1 MSRISDD
8 DFNQQSTEIAQDVE
22 NTLDRVVNDYSQH
35 WKGVIGEWIQN
46 AYDGWCH
53 NRFGRKNIPK
63 NQPLHIRFKA
73 DMNTRQF
80 SAGDNAGGMPEDT
93 FYHNFAGLDT
103 PGEEKQSGDFGG
115 SYGRGSHVI
124 SGLGDEMYAETYHG
138 TFRGGLSVRGA
149 RQMRTDPQRTIAEEG
164 TIVEVYDCKIDTLVK
179 LSEWERVRDY
189 IQSRFQPLLEHDDV
203 TIEYE
208 IDGTVRTVEPL
219 DLSEFETLWE
229 GDLTFEHG
237 NEEHTLRDIVIYDA
251 TSSSQDIPLR
261 GVSMLKAN
269 NHMDDPFMRVQDYR
283 PRQLRHLEKMFGFCD
298 ASDLCPKYEDNAHNS
313 FTGNIVSHT
322 GLKEKLEELERQHF
336 IGTPTDLD
344 EKDEIVNATLE
355 VVNGQWSHN
364 PFGNGDA
371 DVDSD
376 LLDDDTDD
384 QDNETDESDP
394 TVDVEVE
401 TQPDEDSDPEEADE
415 DNLDD
420 LDDTDDDSDDTDID
434 DIDVDWATDDDEDDE
449 DDEDDDDD
457 DGSEEE
463 EEEEE
468 EDNEEETEED
478 DPEPEI
484 SCSTR
489 KRSFS
494 ADEDVEV
501 WVFVENPEEY
511 DSEDFRVS
519 AQLENDETGE
529 LIELDQKHLNI
540 APGEGSTGEH
550 SWTYE
555 TEDTGKYLFRA
566 YLHDTEAETSD
577 VIDSTH
583 TWFWVGRNA
592 SEQEEEVDTV
602 AFLEDVFLVR
612 KDDEDFRAELTDGDR
627 GMILMANTRHP
638 EYKHAVRLD
647 GRTGTKNQK
656 LTLIRWAHESIM
668 NRLLMDQ
675 LDDELADVY
684 TEDGEPMAEQLG
696 GFVRENMI
704 EQMSTLMAGAHEEV

>member
-1 MSRISDD
+1 MSRIPDSA
-8 DFNQQSTEIAQDVE
+8 FNEESEEIAQDVE
-22 NTLDRVVNDYSQH
+22 NTLDRVVNDYNKH
-35 WKGVIGEWIQN
+35 WQGVIGEWIQN

-53 NRFGRKNIPK
+53 NRFGRRTIPET
-63 NQPLHIRFKA
+63 QPLHIRFTA
-73 DMNTRQF
+73 DMNKRRF
-80 SAGDNAGGMPEDT
+80 GAADNAGGMPEDT

-124 SGLGDEMYAETYHG
+124 SGLGQEMYAETYHNR
-138 TFRGGLSVRGA
+138 FRGGLSVRSA
-149 RQMRTDPQRTIAEEG
+149 RQMRTDAKRGISDEG
-164 TIVEVYDCKIDTLVK
+164 TIVEVYDCDVETLVK

-189 IQSRFQPLLEHDDV
+189 IQARFQPLLEHDDV

-208 IDGTVRTVEPL
+208 IDGMVHTIEPL
-219 DLSEFETLWE
+219 DLSVFDTLWE

-237 NEEHTLRDIVIYDA
+237 NTEYTLRDVVIYDA
-251 TSSSQDIPLR
+251 TSGPQDTPLR

-283 PRQLRHLEKMFGFCD
+283 PRQLRHLDKMFGFCD
-298 ASDLCPKYEDNAHNS
+298 ASDLCPEYEDNAHNS
-313 FTGNIVSHT
+313 FTGNIVSQT

-344 EKDEIVNATLE
+344 EKDEIVNTTLE
-355 VVNGQWSHN
+355 VVNDQWDHN
-364 PFGNGDA
+364 PFGDGDA

-376 LLDDDTDD
+376 LLNDEDEDTDSEE
-384 QDNETDESDP
+384 DNTGS
-394 TVDVEVE
+394 TVDVETE
-401 TQPDEDSDPEEADE
+401 TQPDEDSDPDE
-415 DNLDD
+415 PESDD
-420 LDDTDDDSDDTDID
+420 LDDPDAGDDDDNDDDTDIG
-434 DIDVDWATDDDEDDE
+434 DIDVDWGGDE
-449 DDEDDDDD
+449 DEDDDTDADDEDEDD
-457 DGSEEE
+457 DENLDD
-463 EEEEE
+463 
-468 EDNEEETEED
+468 EDED
-478 DPEPEI
+478 EDEADPEPEL

-501 WVFVENPEEY
+501 WVFVENPVEY
-511 DSEDFRVS
+511 DNERFYIS
-519 AQLENDETGE
+519 AQLEHDESGD
-529 LIELDQKHLNI
+529 LIELDQKHLTI
-540 APGEGSTGEH
+540 PPGEGSTGEH
-550 SWTYE
+550 SWNYDTE
-555 TEDTGKYLFRA
+555 TTGKYLFRA
-566 YLHDTEAETSD
+566 YLHDRDSD
-577 VIDSTH
+577 TTDAIDSTN
-583 TWFWVGRNA
+583 TWFWVGRDTTD
-592 SEQEEEVDTV
+592 QEADVNTV

-638 EYKHAVRLD
+638 EYKHAVKLD

-684 TEDGEPMAEQLG
+684 TEDGSPMAELLG